1 MPDSVT
7 GLLDPTRIL
16 FDLQQGNEIA
26 QGFSGCMEPEE
37 IARRVTDGLSERELE
52 ILALLTKGL
61 RDRDI
66 ADRLIISESTVKFHM
81 NNVLKKLKA
90 QTRYQALHQAI
101 VNGWIQ

>member
-37 IARRVTDGLSERELE
+37 IARRVTDGLVKQFDCAFARIWLLE
-52 ILALLTKGL
+52 PDQTTLKLDLLPP
-61 RDRDI
+61 
-66 ADRLIISESTVKFHM
+66 RLGGRGGKTMVF
-81 NNVLKKLKA
+81 A
-90 QTRYQALHQAI
+90 
-101 VNGWIQ
+101 